1 MPYANGKVKAYSNK
15 TKTFE
20 FNPRAGT
27 MDQPAANP
35 PKAKKSAAPKTSV
48 RPKARSAAPKT
59 SPRPKKRPMK

>member
-15 TKTFE
+15 TRTFE

-27 MDQPAANP
+27 MDQPAAQGF
-35 PKAKKSAAPKTSV
+35 KELKSAAPKKSV
-48 RPKARSAAPKT
+48 RPKARPAAPKT